1 MQDQNK
7 TLYITGAGVSAESG
21 IPTFRGQDGYWT
33 IGSVN
38 YMPQEMATRSMY
50 VNNPEEFL
58 LWYFKRFASYR
69 NVSPNIVHHF
79 LSDKKLI
86 TQNVDGLDG
95 KAGNPNYIPIHGRLD
110 KALYFEDMSIMCD
123 LVDAPWD
130 EVIKLTSDID
140 NDEEVK
146 KNLLNV
152 FKISNQTKKP
162 ELRKSLRPFIL
173 LFDEYYTDQY
183 RMTEAETWMSNANH
197 FVFMGTSFSVN
208 ITNIALRFAL
218 QNEAKIEIIDPDP
231 IELGIQGI
239 TYHKLK
245 AQDYI
250 KDNFTL

>member
-1 MQDQNK
+1 M
-7 TLYITGAGVSAESG
+7 
-21 IPTFRGQDGYWT
+21 
-33 IGSVN
+33 
-38 YMPQEMATRSMY
+38 
-50 VNNPEEFL
+50 
-58 LWYFKRFASYR
+58 
-69 NVSPNIVHHF
+69 
-79 LSDKKLI
+79 
-86 TQNVDGLDG
+86 
-95 KAGNPNYIPIHGRLD
+95 
-110 KALYFEDMSIMCD
+110 
-123 LVDAPWD
+123 
-130 EVIKLTSDID
+130 
-140 NDEEVK
+140 K
-146 KNLLNV
+146 KNLLDV

-218 QNEAKIEIIDPDP
+218 QNEAKIEIVDPDP

-250 KDNFTL
+250 KDNFTS